1 MEKKIEAKELEK
13 LQALTGEFNKYKT
26 QLGDITLQKH
36 MICLEVDKLKGE
48 FTVLEKELA
57 EKYGKDSVINL
68 ETGEVKPKEAEVVP
82 EEESVEKK

>member
-1 MEKKIEAKELEK
+1 
-13 LQALTGEFNKYKT
+13 
-26 QLGDITLQKH
+26 
-36 MICLEVDKLKGE
+36 MICLEVDKLKSE